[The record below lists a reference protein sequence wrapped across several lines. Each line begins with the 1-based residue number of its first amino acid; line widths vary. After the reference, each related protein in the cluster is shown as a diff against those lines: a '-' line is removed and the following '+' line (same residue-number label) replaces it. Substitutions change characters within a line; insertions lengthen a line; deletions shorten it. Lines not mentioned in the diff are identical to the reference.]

1 MGIFAKAFERRA
13 ITWNK
18 VYGEER
24 EVTKSGADISEITAL
39 KYSVVWAATTL
50 IVDAVAGLPPVAFT
64 EDPLTGVITKRLVP
78 AWIRSPHPEM
88 RRSDVFAQ
96 ILAAAILW
104 GDGLAQ
110 ILRRQ
115 SDGAITGLVPLDPA
129 RVQIEWDSEKT
140 NSPVG
145 TGIYRRYRLDGGN
158 WLSSKDIFHV
168 QGFTL
173 PGRAKGLS
181 VIGQA
186 RESIGLGITL
196 EEFGAR
202 YFSQGSMHKV
212 VLKTDKSLDA
222 KQARE
227 LVMNYERFH
236 RGPKNWHR
244 PAVAS
249 GGVDVQNVSI
259 PPEDA
264 QFLESR
270 EFQAVDVA
278 RWFRVP
284 PHRVGIINKQTSW
297 GTGLAE
303 ENTATAQL
311 TYRPWAGRMETA
323 LTAYSPF
330 GEDAGLQIRLDPKA
344 LLKGSTKEQIDAWA
358 VAVEKGFA
366 TPNEAR
372 DAALGL
378 GPIEGGDKLVSAPEP
393 KPVPQPGGDA
403 NATTASDTGGT
414 PQ

>member
-1 MGIFAKAFERRA
+1 MGVLGKAFEKRA

-18 VYGEER
+18 VYGDDR
-24 EVTKSGADISEITAL
+24 PPTHSGTDVSAISAL

-50 IVDAVAGLPPVAFT
+50 ILDAVSGLPPVAFT
-64 EDPLTGVITKRLVP
+64 ENEVTGVVTKQKVP
-78 AWIRSPHPEM
+78 AWVRSPHPEM
-88 RRSDVFAQ
+88 RRSEVFAQ
-96 ILAAAILW
+96 ILSSAILW
-104 GDGLAQ
+104 GDGFAQ
-110 ILRRQ
+110 ITRRS
-115 SDGAITGLVPLDPA
+115 SDNQINGLIPLDPA
-129 RVQIEWDSEKT
+129 RVTVEWDHERSGT
-140 NSPVG
+140 PPG
-145 TGIYRRYRLDGGN
+145 TGIYRRYAIDNGN
-158 WLSSKDIFHV
+158 WLNSKDIFHI

-186 RESIGLGITL
+186 REAIGLGLTL

-212 VLKTDKSLDA
+212 VLKSDRMLNSA
-222 KQARE
+222 QARE

-236 RGPKNWHR
+236 RGPRNWHR

-264 QFLESR
+264 QFLQSR
-270 EFQAVDVA
+270 EFQAIDVA

-284 PHRVGIINKQTSW
+284 PHRVGIIDKQTSW

-311 TYRPWAGRMETA
+311 TYRPWAGRLETA
-323 LTAYSPF
+323 LTAYAPF
-330 GEDAGLQIRLDPKA
+330 GEDQGLQIRLDPKA
-344 LLKGSTKEQIDAWA
+344 LLKGSAREQIEAWGI
-358 VAVEKGFA
+358 AVEKGFA

-372 DAALGL
+372 DNALGL
-378 GPIEGGDKLVSAPEP
+378 GPIEGGDKLQE
-393 KPVPQPGGDA
+393 PQPGPTEGGGGGP
-403 NATTASDTGGT
+403 NTAGG
-414 PQ
+414 PNPH